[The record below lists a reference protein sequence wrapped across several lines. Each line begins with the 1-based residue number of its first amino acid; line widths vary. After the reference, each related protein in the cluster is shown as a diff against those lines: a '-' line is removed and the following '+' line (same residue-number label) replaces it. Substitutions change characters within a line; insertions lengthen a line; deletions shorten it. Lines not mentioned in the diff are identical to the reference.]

1 MTQPRF
7 FCAGLGDITVFARL
21 RRPAVGAHIDSFAV
35 RPRFC
40 RPLGRGCSCQCR
52 CQFPAGGLLRRRG
65 LRRLRRPESWIFPSA
80 VGVDI
85 NNGGV
90 RDRNGKADNHCCY

>member
-40 RPLGRGCSCQCR
+40 CSVEVWVEVVVAGVNSRLEDYYVAVVCVVYGVLNRGYSPL
-52 CQFPAGGLLRRRG
+52 PLALT
-65 LRRLRRPESWIFPSA
+65 
-80 VGVDI
+80 
-85 NNGGV
+85 
-90 RDRNGKADNHCCY
+90 